1 MRFMNLYMKNL
12 LVLFLDLCSAI
23 CLMAQPEVVSPTRA
37 SENLKGPVRVV
48 QYSDNVEIDSSDV
61 FYISETTT
69 KEFDKEG
76 RLQYSLH
83 SCVDLMDDIFSYE
96 YDESGHLKVRRS
108 HSREIY
114 DETYFYSVDGHLMR
128 VTKDYK
134 EPPFNEYNT
143 TYKVLSHDGQGHL
156 TDILD
161 SSNNSRYHYVYSR
174 RGQLQERQFFLL
186 DKESGKDELREIISY
201 QYNDKGDMVSNR
213 CIYGGKE
220 LYTTQYEY
228 PSEYQDQYGNWLIR
242 NVISKNGDGIHKWVE
257 RRIILYYED

>member
-1 MRFMNLYMKNL
+1 
-12 LVLFLDLCSAI
+12 
-23 CLMAQPEVVSPTRA
+23 
-37 SENLKGPVRVV
+37 
-48 QYSDNVEIDSSDV
+48 
-61 FYISETTT
+61 
-69 KEFDKEG
+69 
-76 RLQYSLH
+76 
-83 SCVDLMDDIFSYE
+83 
-96 YDESGHLKVRRS
+96 
-108 HSREIY
+108 
-114 DETYFYSVDGHLMR
+114 MR

-143 TYKVLSHDGQGHL
+143 TYIVLSHDGQGHL

-161 SSNNSRYHYVYSR
+161 SSNNSRYHYVYNS
-174 RGQLQERQFFLL
+174 RGQLQKRQYFLL

-213 CIYGGKE
+213 CIYCGKE

-242 NVISKNGDGIHKWVE
+242 NVISKHGGGIHKWME